1 MGQLTSTLEDLGSD
15 IGRLEG
21 VWRPLGEVLAVLEE
35 SLSVLEASGSL
46 LWTCLAALEAS

>member
-15 IGRLEG
+15 IGRLG
-21 VWRPLGEVLAVLEE
+21 GMWRPLEEVLA
-35 SLSVLEASGSL
+35 VLEASGSL